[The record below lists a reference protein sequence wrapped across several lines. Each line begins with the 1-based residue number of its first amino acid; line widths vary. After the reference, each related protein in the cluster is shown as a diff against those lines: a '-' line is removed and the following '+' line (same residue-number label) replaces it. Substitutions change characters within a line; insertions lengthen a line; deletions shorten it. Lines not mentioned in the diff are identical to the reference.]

1 MIIDMSPPCS
11 SCCTLPEAWI
21 AKAAGRMRLHYV
33 CVCMLKPLLLLLM
46 PTCLRCELEVAASP
60 THPGTPD
67 GQIANKHDYKKRHR
81 GDQCKMLAA
90 SRSEALAEKLVHD

>member
-11 SCCTLPEAWI
+11 PCCRLLEAWI
-21 AKAAGRMRLHYV
+21 AKAAGWMCFHYV
-33 CVCMLKPLLLLLM
+33 CVCRSKPLLLLLM

-67 GQIANKHDYKKRHR
+67 KQIANKHDNKEDTLGISSKC
-81 GDQCKMLAA
+81 QLLADLKHGL
-90 SRSEALAEKLVHD
+90 RN